1 MEFTSETL
9 LLYLVLG
16 MYLFC
21 YFLITWVWIKTD
33 ERNNYVCKSCGE
45 FLNIKKY
52 VVEGTYIPELDQFF
66 LRETYRRHF
75 HPYE

>member
-21 YFLITWVWIKTD
+21 YFLITWVWIKAD
-33 ERNNYVCKSCGE
+33 KRNRDSSSEENQNS
-45 FLNIKKY
+45 
-52 VVEGTYIPELDQFF
+52 
-66 LRETYRRHF
+66 
-75 HPYE
+75 